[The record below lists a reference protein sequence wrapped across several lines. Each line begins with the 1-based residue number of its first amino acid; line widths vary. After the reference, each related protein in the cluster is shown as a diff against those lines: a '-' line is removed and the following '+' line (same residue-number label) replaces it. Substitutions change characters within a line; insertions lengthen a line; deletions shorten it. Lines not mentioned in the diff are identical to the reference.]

1 MSEAPWE
8 IWQRTR
14 RTVFTATRDAW
25 NRRTSV
31 DIGTMECEVCGQT
44 TEVMSIDSSDG
55 EYHSFDCC
63 RPCMEKLWSKT

>member
-1 MSEAPWE
+1 MSETAWE
-8 IWQRTR
+8 LWQRTR

-25 NRRTSV
+25 NRRTSA
-31 DIGTMECEVCGQT
+31 DIGIMECEVCGQT

-63 RPCMEKLWSKT
+63 RHCMEKLWNKT